1 MLFKVLFM
9 DNKKYLNDIKDIKDM
24 MERSSRFISLSGLS
38 GISAG
43 LFALIAAYIAYKT
56 VYINQDLLS
65 YKNVSL
71 TKASL
76 TVLLLIA
83 IVTLTLSI
91 GSGIL
96 FTVIKAKKH
105 NNKVWDLQTKRLL
118 INLFVPL
125 IAGGIFC
132 LMILLKG
139 FISLV
144 APLTLIF
151 YGLALINASKYSFSE
166 IRSLGLIEIIL
177 GLLATYFIGYGL
189 IFWSIGFGILHII
202 YGIVM
207 QIRYGT

>member
-1 MLFKVLFM
+1 M

-189 IFWSIGFGILHII
+189 IFWSIGFGILHIA